1 MKSAANAEIMNL
13 QGQVVA
19 KGDASSAMNLASLDA
34 GVYMVRVAGKSVNFT
49 NKIVLK

>member
-1 MKSAANAEIMNL
+1 VNTAANVEVLNL

-19 KGDASSAMNLASLDA
+19 KGNTASALSLANLDA
-34 GVYMVRVAGKSVNFT
+34 GVYMVRVAGKSVNFS